1 MRHHNGV
8 PDEVLDAQ
16 RPNTA
21 EEASANLIMLD
32 GGRAAVTGQMEE
44 PVLAVAGERGG
55 KDRSG

>member
-1 MRHHNGV
+1 MSDNR
-8 PDEVLDAQ
+8 LI
-16 RPNTA
+16 
-21 EEASANLIMLD
+21 ASPSGLRVQAAIANLIMLD